1 MLNNIGSKFGTSL
14 NKKGYKMLPECI
26 RVIQGD
32 GISYKTLGDIM
43 EHMKNNK
50 WSIDNLVFGSGGKD
64 NNNTIPP

>member
-1 MLNNIGSKFGTSL
+1 
-14 NKKGYKMLPECI
+14 MLPECI